1 MNNHDN
7 NYDNITVPE
16 NTEKLLMDSMDM
28 AVRRKKQIK
37 RRRTVSCLAAAL
49 AVVIAVPNLSP
60 TAARA
65 MESVP
70 VLGNLFSILT
80 VRDYQDESDRYNA
93 DVKIP
98 YISASDE
105 ISQEEADKINAEIE
119 ATCTRL
125 IDEYET
131 NKKELA
137 GEGYEDLVIKSE
149 IASDSKDFFTLKLI
163 LYTGAGSG
171 YQQDDYYTIDKK
183 TGKQVLLGDI
193 LSGNYIETINRE
205 IIRQMK
211 EQMDS
216 DSSAVYFIGPEM
228 DGFVSI
234 SSDQDFYFDKDGNIV
249 ICFDE
254 YEVAPG
260 SMGCVSF
267 TIDINM
273 LDMNIRK

>member
-98 YISASDE
+98 YISASDD
-105 ISQEEADKINAEIE
+105 ISKEEDDKINAEI
-119 ATCTRL
+119 
-125 IDEYET
+125 
-131 NKKELA
+131 
-137 GEGYEDLVIKSE
+137 
-149 IASDSKDFFTLKLI
+149 
-163 LYTGAGSG
+163 
-171 YQQDDYYTIDKK
+171 
-183 TGKQVLLGDI
+183 
-193 LSGNYIETINRE
+193 
-205 IIRQMK
+205 
-211 EQMDS
+211 
-216 DSSAVYFIGPEM
+216 
-228 DGFVSI
+228 
-234 SSDQDFYFDKDGNIV
+234 
-249 ICFDE
+249 
-254 YEVAPG
+254 
-260 SMGCVSF
+260 
-267 TIDINM
+267 
-273 LDMNIRK
+273 